1 MKCCKGT
8 EPYTELKNGA
18 EVLTK
23 DFIVIM
29 DL

>member
-1 MKCCKGT
+1 MKKL
-8 EPYTELKNGA
+8 ELKNGA